1 MSPETNRAPA
11 ASGLLRVIGRVVHV
25 KEGEARGL
33 GLSFAYFFTL
43 LCAYSMLK
51 PIRDEMGITGG
62 VKNLPWMFTATFVG
76 MLIAV
81 PAFSAVAARF
91 PRRLFVPGLYRF
103 CAIVLLAFFALWQW
117 KIGPVVLAR
126 AFFVWVGVFNLFITS
141 VFWALMADVF
151 RASQGARLFGFIA
164 AGGGIG
170 AMIGPLLAAA
180 IAPRLGPSALLP
192 LSAVLFEV
200 VAACARALTRWSN
213 PQDSQSAAEEA
224 PRPAAESGIGGGAF
238 SGITLLVRSPYL
250 LGIGAQTILY
260 STTSTLLYPMYLS
273 LVERSIA
280 DSGQRTALFGIIE
293 SSTSL
298 LAVALQLAV
307 SGRVLERFGIA
318 LSLALLP
325 AVTLVG
331 FLAVGAAPVLTVIVA
346 FYAVRRS
353 AHYAF
358 ERPAREVLFTSVS
371 REAKYKTKSLIDT
384 LLYRAGDT
392 AGAWTNTA
400 LNAAGIV
407 GGGVALAAVP
417 LAASGIAIAL
427 FLARHHALAAAP
439 LAGGSAGG
447 KAPYAPNGRYP

>member
-1 MSPETNRAPA
+1 MTYPRDVTTSPPENQTPETA
-11 ASGLLRVIGRVVHV
+11 ALSKLVLRVISRVVHV

-76 MLIAV
+76 MIIAV
-81 PAFSAVAARF
+81 PLFSAVAARF

-103 CAIVLLAFFALWQW
+103 CGLVLLAFFALWQS
-117 KIGPVVLAR
+117 KIAPVILAR

-151 RASQGARLFGFIA
+151 RSSQGARLFGFIA

-170 AMIGPLLAAA
+170 AMVGPLLAAA
-180 IAPRLGPSALLP
+180 IAPKLGPAALLP
-192 LSAVLFEV
+192 LSAILFEV

-213 PQDSQSAAEEA
+213 PEDLQSPAIEA
-224 PRPAAESGIGGGAF
+224 RRPAEAAIGGGAF

-280 DSGQRTALFGIIE
+280 DSGQRTALFGLIE
-293 SSTSL
+293 SSTNL

-307 SGRVLERFGIA
+307 SGRVLARFGIA

-331 FLAVGAAPVLTVIVA
+331 FLAVGAAPVLTVIVG

-392 AGAWTNTA
+392 AGAWANTA
-400 LNAAGIV
+400 LNAAGFA
-407 GGGVALAAVP
+407 GGGVAFAAVP
-417 LAASGIAIAL
+417 LAATGIGIAL
-427 FLARHHALAAAP
+427 FLARRHALAAAKRDTV
-439 LAGGSAGG
+439 A
-447 KAPYAPNGRYP
+447 